1 MKKKI
6 IFKGAATAL
15 VTPFDALGEI
25 DFTAFGELIER
36 QISRSIDAL
45 VVCGTTGESA
55 TLTDTE
61 RRRCIS
67 FAVEKAGGRV
77 PIIAGTG
84 SNNAEYAKELS
95 CFASSEGVDGILV
108 VTPYY
113 NKATEKGMEKYYLSI
128 AESATSPIIIYNVPS
143 RTGCKVTMPVY
154 RKLAEHENIAAV
166 KEASGDVSLSAS
178 ILAELSDSLS
188 VYSGNDDL
196 TLPILSLGGAGVI
209 SVLSNI
215 MPREMHELC
224 AAFFDGNLSAARD
237 IQLGLYDIMRAMF
250 YEVNPIP
257 IKTACGEMG
266 LCSHSMRLPMCEMNE
281 KNKAVLL
288 TVLKKHGLIK

>member
-196 TLPILSLGGAGVI
+196 TLPILSIGGAGVI

-224 AAFFDGNLSAARD
+224 KTFFDGNLSAAKD
-237 IQLGLYDIMRAMF
+237 IQFGLYDIMRAMF

>member
-15 VTPFDALGEI
+15 VTPFDALGRI

-36 QISRSIDAL
+36 QISEGIDAL
-45 VVCGTTGESA
+45 VICGTTGESA
-55 TLTDTE
+55 TLTDSE

-113 NKATEKGMEKYYLSI
+113 NKATDGGMEKYYLSI

-143 RTGCKVTMPVY
+143 RTGCQVTMPVY

-166 KEASGDVSLSAS
+166 KEASGDVSLSAA

-224 AAFFDGNLSAARD
+224 KTFFDGNFSAARD

-257 IKTACGEMG
+257 IKTACGEME
-266 LCSHSMRLPMCEMNE
+266 LCSPFMRLPMCEMNE

>member
-15 VTPFDALGEI
+15 VTPFDALGRI

-36 QISRSIDAL
+36 QISEGIDAL
-45 VVCGTTGESA
+45 VICGTTGESA

-95 CFASSEGVDGILV
+95 CFASSEGVDGLLV

-166 KEASGDVSLSAS
+166 KEASGDVSLSAA

-215 MPREMHELC
+215 MPMEMHELC
-224 AAFFDGNLSAARD
+224 KTFFDGNLSAAKD
-237 IQLGLYDIMRAMF
+237 IQLSLYDIMRAMF

-266 LCSHSMRLPMCEMNE
+266 LCSPSMRLPMCEMNE

-288 TVLKKHGLIK
+288 SVLKKHGLIK

>member
-15 VTPFDALGEI
+15 VTPFDALGRI

-95 CFASSEGVDGILV
+95 CFASSEGVDGILI

-166 KEASGDVSLSAS
+166 KEASGDVSLSAA

-215 MPREMHELC
+215 MPMEMHELC
-224 AAFFDGNLSAARD
+224 KTFFDGNLSAAKD

-266 LCSHSMRLPMCEMNE
+266 LCSPSMRLPMCEMNE

-288 TVLKKHGLIK
+288 SVLKKHGLIK

>member
-25 DFTAFGELIER
+25 DFTAFGELIKW

-113 NKATEKGMEKYYLSI
+113 NKATDGGMEKYYLSI

-166 KEASGDVSLSAS
+166 KEASGDVSLSAT

-196 TLPILSLGGAGVI
+196 TLPILSIGGAGVI

-224 AAFFDGNLSAARD
+224 KTFFDGNLSAAKD

-266 LCSHSMRLPMCEMNE
+266 LCSPFMRLPMCEMNE

>member
-25 DFTAFGELIER
+25 DFNAFGELIEW

-45 VVCGTTGESA
+45 VICGTTGESA

-166 KEASGDVSLSAS
+166 KEASGDVSLSAA

-196 TLPILSLGGAGVI
+196 TLPILSIGGAGVI

-215 MPREMHELC
+215 MPMEMHELC
-224 AAFFDGNLSAARD
+224 TTFFAGNFSAARD

-266 LCSHSMRLPMCEMNE
+266 LCSPFMRLPMCEMNE

>member
-25 DFTAFGELIER
+25 DYTAFGELIEW

-61 RRRCIS
+61 RRWCIS
-67 FAVEKAGGRV
+67 FAVEKAEGRV

-154 RKLAEHENIAAV
+154 RKLAEHENVAAV
-166 KEASGDVSLSAS
+166 KEASGDVSLSAA

-224 AAFFDGNLSAARD
+224 KTFFDGNFSAARD
-237 IQLGLYDIMRAMF
+237 IQLSLYDIMRAMF
-250 YEVNPIP
+250 CEVNPIP

-266 LCSHSMRLPMCEMNE
+266 LCSPFMRLPLCEMNE

>member
-15 VTPFDALGEI
+15 VTPFDALGRI

-36 QISRSIDAL
+36 QISEGIDAL
-45 VVCGTTGESA
+45 VICGTTGESA

-67 FAVEKAGGRV
+67 FAVEKAEARV

-166 KEASGDVSLSAS
+166 KEASGDVSLSAA

-215 MPREMHELC
+215 MPMEMHELC
-224 AAFFDGNLSAARD
+224 TTFFDGNFSAARD
-237 IQLGLYDIMRAMF
+237 IQLSLYDIMLAMF

-266 LCSHSMRLPMCEMNE
+266 LCSPFMRLPLCEMNE

>member
-1 MKKKI
+1 M
-6 IFKGAATAL
+6 
-15 VTPFDALGEI
+15 
-25 DFTAFGELIER
+25 
-36 QISRSIDAL
+36 
-45 VVCGTTGESA
+45 VCGTTGESA

-67 FAVEKAGGRV
+67 FAVEKAEGRV
-77 PIIAGTG
+77 PIIVGTG

-196 TLPILSLGGAGVI
+196 TLPILSIGGAGVI

-224 AAFFDGNLSAARD
+224 KTFFDGNLSAAKD

>member
-36 QISRSIDAL
+36 QISEGIDAL
-45 VVCGTTGESA
+45 VICGTTGESA

-67 FAVEKAGGRV
+67 FAVEKAEDRV
-77 PIIAGTG
+77 PIIVGTG

-113 NKATEKGMEKYYLSI
+113 NKATDGGMEKYYLSI

-143 RTGCKVTMPVY
+143 RTGCQVTMPVY

-166 KEASGDVSLSAS
+166 KEASGDVSLSAA

-188 VYSGNDDL
+188 VYLGNDDL

-224 AAFFDGNLSAARD
+224 AAFFDGNLSAAKD

>member
-196 TLPILSLGGAGVI
+196 TLPILSIGGAGVI

-224 AAFFDGNLSAARD
+224 KTFFDGNLSAAKD
-237 IQLGLYDIMRAMF
+237 IQFGLYDIMRAMF

-266 LCSHSMRLPMCEMNE
+266 LCSPFMRLPLCEMNE

>member
-1 MKKKI
+1 MKKII

-15 VTPFDALGEI
+15 VTPFDALGRI

-45 VVCGTTGESA
+45 VICGTTGESA

-113 NKATEKGMEKYYLSI
+113 NKATEKGMERYYLSI

-143 RTGCKVTMPVY
+143 RTGCQVTMPVY

-166 KEASGDVSLSAS
+166 KEASGDVSLSAA

-215 MPREMHELC
+215 MPMEMHELC
-224 AAFFDGNLSAARD
+224 KTFFDGNLSAAKD

-266 LCSHSMRLPMCEMNE
+266 LCSPFMRLPLCEMNE

>member
-1 MKKKI
+1 M
-6 IFKGAATAL
+6 
-15 VTPFDALGEI
+15 
-25 DFTAFGELIER
+25 
-36 QISRSIDAL
+36 
-45 VVCGTTGESA
+45 
-55 TLTDTE
+55 
-61 RRRCIS
+61 
-67 FAVEKAGGRV
+67 EKAGGRV

-113 NKATEKGMEKYYLSI
+113 NKATDGGMEKYYLSI

-143 RTGCKVTMPVY
+143 RTGCQVTMPVY

-166 KEASGDVSLSAS
+166 KEASGDVSLSAA

-224 AAFFDGNLSAARD
+224 KTFFDGNLSAAKD

-250 YEVNPIP
+250 YEVNPY
-257 IKTACGEMG
+257 
-266 LCSHSMRLPMCEMNE
+266 R
-281 KNKAVLL
+281 
-288 TVLKKHGLIK
+288 

>member
-36 QISRSIDAL
+36 QISEGIDAL
-45 VVCGTTGESA
+45 VICGTTGESA

-113 NKATEKGMEKYYLSI
+113 NKATDGGMEKYYLSI

-143 RTGCKVTMPVY
+143 RTGCQVTMPVY

-166 KEASGDVSLSAS
+166 KEASGDVSLSAA

-224 AAFFDGNLSAARD
+224 KTFFDGNLSAAKD

-288 TVLKKHGLIK
+288 SVLKKHGLIK

>member
-25 DFTAFGELIER
+25 DYTAFGELIER

-45 VVCGTTGESA
+45 VICGTTGESA

-61 RRRCIS
+61 RRQCIS
-67 FAVEKAGGRV
+67 FAVEKAEGRV

-113 NKATEKGMEKYYLSI
+113 NKATDGGMERYYLSI

-166 KEASGDVSLSAS
+166 KEASGDVSLSAA

-215 MPREMHELC
+215 MPMEMHELC
-224 AAFFDGNLSAARD
+224 KTFFDGNLSAARD

-266 LCSHSMRLPMCEMNE
+266 LCSPFMRLPLCEMNE

>member
-166 KEASGDVSLSAS
+166 KEASGDVSLSAA

-196 TLPILSLGGAGVI
+196 TLPLLSLGGAGVI

-224 AAFFDGNLSAARD
+224 KTFFDGNLSAAKD

>member
-15 VTPFDALGEI
+15 VTPFDALGRI

-36 QISRSIDAL
+36 QISEGIDAL
-45 VVCGTTGESA
+45 VICGTTGESA

-113 NKATEKGMEKYYLSI
+113 NKATDGGMEKYYLSI

-143 RTGCKVTMPVY
+143 RTGCQVTMPVY

-166 KEASGDVSLSAS
+166 KEASGDVSLSAA

-215 MPREMHELC
+215 MPMEMHELC
-224 AAFFDGNLSAARD
+224 KTFFDGNLSAAKD

-266 LCSHSMRLPMCEMNE
+266 LCAPSMRLPMCEMNE